1 MSLDLSRIEN
11 ARQRG
16 EKIIARCPACAEH
29 GHDEKGEHLVI
40 MPDGRFGCVT
50 CPGAAGKEHRQRIH
64 ALAGDKT
71 TSRRGACMIRVRK
84 PAPAKPPEIPAC
96 KPAPPHASQPVP
108 PATNDE
114 PKRLGDVIE
123 PDLAS
128 AFMRQ
133 LIGDRLPAMSKR
145 LGLVQAATDCFLTGG
160 WCHEDSKLACDLGDV
175 NHQAMT
181 VAAVHAGM
189 VLVGALYAGQDA
201 QNAGETATEAFCR
214 CLGFSPDYIRK
225 AVGIACDDGSYPGPP
240 PFPDESGRFGR
251 VSQTYALRE
260 GEDNIPKGMGDKN
273 RECITRSMGAKPSE
287 ASGVSDSPATC
298 RNDGQSLHPAPD
310 IDPATGYP
318 IIDGAIC
325 PF

>member
-1 MSLDLSRIEN
+1 MSLDLSRLEN

-50 CPGAAGKEHRQRIH
+50 CPGAAGKAHRQRIH

-96 KPAPPHASQPVP
+96 PPAPSQASQPVP
-108 PATNDE
+108 HTTNDE

-123 PDLAS
+123 PNLAS
-128 AFMRQ
+128 AFLRQ
-133 LIGDRLPAMSKR
+133 LTGDRIAAMSKR

-160 WCHEDSKLACDLGDV
+160 WCHEDSKFACDLEDV
-175 NHQAMT
+175 NHHAMT
-181 VAAVHAGM
+181 IAAVHAGM

-214 CLGFSPDYIRK
+214 CLGFSPAYMRK
-225 AVGIACDDGSYPGPP
+225 VVGIPCDDGSYPGPP
-240 PFPDESGRFGR
+240 LFPDGSGRFGR

-260 GEDNIPKGMGDKN
+260 GEDNIPEGMGDKN
-273 RECITRSMGAKPSE
+273 GKCITRSIGAKPSE
-287 ASGVSDSPATC
+287 TSGVSGGPATC
-298 RNDGQSLHPAPD
+298 RNDGQAD
-310 IDPATGYP
+310 IATQDTDPETGFP